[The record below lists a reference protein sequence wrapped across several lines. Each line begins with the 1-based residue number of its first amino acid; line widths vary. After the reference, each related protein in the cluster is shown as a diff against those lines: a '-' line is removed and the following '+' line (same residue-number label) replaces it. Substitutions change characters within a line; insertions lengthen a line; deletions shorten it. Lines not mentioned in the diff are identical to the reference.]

1 MSTRSLPELSQPS
14 FGWPV
19 RVYIEDTD
27 AGGVVFYANYLRYLE
42 RARTEY
48 IRSLGFPRVIVLEE
62 GLNYVVHSLSIQ
74 YRKPA
79 VLDDQLYVT
88 ADVVELGKTW
98 MKFSQQVF
106 REPVRGFWFLQRSKW
121 PALTPRLCDRGGCL
135 QNSLLHS
142 IRALPGREQ
151 ADRFRKYRT
160 CIEESGGHL
169 RIVA

>member
-48 IRSLGFPRVIVLEE
+48 IRSLGFERVIVMEA

-79 VLDDQLYVT
+79 LLDDSLLVT
-88 ADVVELGKTW
+88 AEVVEWGKT
-98 MKFSQQVF
+98 FLQFHQQVL
-106 REPVRGFWFLQRSKW
+106 REPTRELLVSAEVKVACVDQSLRPRRLPADLVAAISAHQSKGQ
-121 PALTPRLCDRGGCL
+121 GG
-135 QNSLLHS
+135 
-142 IRALPGREQ
+142 Q
-151 ADRFRKYRT
+151 AD
-160 CIEESGGHL
+160 S
-169 RIVA
+169 